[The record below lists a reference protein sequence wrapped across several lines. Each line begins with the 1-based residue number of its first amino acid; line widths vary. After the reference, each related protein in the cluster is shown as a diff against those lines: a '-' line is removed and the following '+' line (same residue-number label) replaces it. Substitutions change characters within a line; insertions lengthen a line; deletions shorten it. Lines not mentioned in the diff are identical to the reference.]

1 MNFSRNTNF
10 ASNKL
15 KIEMMMI
22 KIREY
27 YNLQKE
33 RKTNQV
39 IKEEKMII

>member
-1 MNFSRNTNF
+1 MNFSRSTNPS
-10 ASNKL
+10 SNKF

>member
-1 MNFSRNTNF
+1 
-10 ASNKL
+10 
-15 KIEMMMI
+15 MMMI